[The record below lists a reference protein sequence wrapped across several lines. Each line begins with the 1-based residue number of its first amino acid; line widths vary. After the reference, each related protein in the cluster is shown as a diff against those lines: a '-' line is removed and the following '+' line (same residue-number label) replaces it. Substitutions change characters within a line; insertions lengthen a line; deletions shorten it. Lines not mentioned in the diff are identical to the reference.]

1 MERYTEKEKRQKQI
15 FPQASRLPN
24 QRSLKGDDAGF
35 SDRLGQLLARQAEN
49 VGGSVYSLVRAH
61 WLGLVNFHLFI
72 FIGGALVAPSLL
84 YLDLEWA
91 SKIIY
96 QFYGFF
102 CHQKASRSFLL
113 FGGQMAICSR
123 CLSFYSSA
131 LAVGM
136 WVGLKRPR
144 SLSLRLAL
152 ILCLP
157 AVISVLLQS
166 LALRESTNL
175 IRVTT
180 GALLGMAVSLYL
192 FPRAQRAVDRL
203 KVEQDTSPAVPGEV
217 PGPAKSQD
225 ISSKV

>member
-1 MERYTEKEKRQKQI
+1 MERYTEKEKRQKETH
-15 FPQASRLPN
+15 PKASRLPER
-24 QRSLKGDDAGF
+24 QYPKGNEAGF
-35 SDRLGQLLARQAEN
+35 SDRLGQLLARQAETA
-49 VGGSVYSLVRAH
+49 GGSVYRLVRTH

-113 FGGQMAICSR
+113 LGGQVAICSR

-136 WVGLKRPR
+136 WVGLRRTRPLNLKLAVA
-144 SLSLRLAL
+144 LSF
-152 ILCLP
+152 P
-157 AVISVLLQS
+157 AMASVLLQS
-166 LALRESTNL
+166 VGLKENTNL

-192 FPRAQRAVDRL
+192 FPRAQKAVGRL
-203 KVEQDTSPAVPGEV
+203 NVKQDTRPAVPGDV
-217 PGPAKSQD
+217 PRPAKSQD
-225 ISSKV
+225 LSSKS